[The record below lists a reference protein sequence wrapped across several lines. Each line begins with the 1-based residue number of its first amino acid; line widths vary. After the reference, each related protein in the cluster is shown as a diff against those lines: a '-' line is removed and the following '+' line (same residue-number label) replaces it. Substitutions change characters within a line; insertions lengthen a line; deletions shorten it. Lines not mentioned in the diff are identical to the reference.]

1 MQALSAPGQI
11 RVSVIIPTLNEEN
24 AIGRCLDALCA
35 QDLPRPSFEVIIV
48 DNGSSDGTLRIA
60 ESYRDRLN
68 LRLIQQKGVYISAL
82 RNLGATQARGDFLFF
97 LDADCLAPR
106 GWLADGIRHLAEANH
121 DPVGGHYEI
130 PPDST
135 WIARIWHE
143 DREAGKLGEVTYLPG
158 GDLIIRR
165 EVFARLGG
173 FDASL
178 QTNEDCEFCRR
189 ARANGLKVWAVRELS
204 VIHVGVPQ
212 TLGEFFRM
220 HRWHGMHVLLVFL
233 RNLPKLHNLVPLA
246 FAVYILGWLLAAAV
260 GFFAALRTGEM
271 RWFPIALLVP
281 TVPLLLISLRRCL
294 RRGRMQEMVPLTALY
309 LLYGAARAA
318 ALLDLRNFGA
328 RSAAAHSPLPPER
341 RAQQRFALR
350 LPVVITAG
358 GSEIHAVTQD
368 VSSGGVLFYADKW
381 PPKDSAVEFSLLM
394 PAELT
399 LSESTST
406 VCRGRVVRMEAGTNG
421 RMGIAA
427 RIESYELA

>member
-1 MQALSAPGQI
+1 MQELRPPGQI

-35 QDLPRPSFEVIIV
+35 LDFPQPSFEVIIV
-48 DNGSSDGTLRIA
+48 DNGSSDETLRIA

-82 RNLGATQARGDFLFF
+82 RNLGASQARGDFLFF

-106 GWLADGIRHLAEANH
+106 EWLADGIRHLAEANH
-121 DPVGGHYEI
+121 DLVGGHYEI

-165 EVFARLGG
+165 EVFARLHG

-189 ARANGLKVWAVRELS
+189 ARADGLKVWAVRQLR
-204 VIHVGVPQ
+204 VIHLGAPQ
-212 TLGEFFRM
+212 TLGGFFRM
-220 HRWHGMHVLLVFL
+220 HRWHGIHVLLVFL

-246 FAVYILGWLLAAAV
+246 FAGYILGWLLAAAA
-260 GFFAALRTGEM
+260 GLFAALRTGEM
-271 RWFPIALLVP
+271 RWFAIALLAPMVP
-281 TVPLLLISLRRCL
+281 MLLISLRRCL
-294 RRGRMQEMVPLTALY
+294 RRGRMQETVPLTALY

-328 RSAAAHSPLPPER
+328 RSAAAHSPLPRER
-341 RAQQRFALR
+341 RAKQRFALR
-350 LPVVITAG
+350 LPIVITAVG
-358 GSEIHAVTQD
+358 GEIHAVTHD
-368 VSSGGVLFYADKW
+368 VSSGGVFFYADDW
-381 PPKDSAVEFSLLM
+381 PLEDSVVEFNMLM
-394 PAELT
+394 PPELT
-399 LSESTST
+399 LSESTGA
-406 VCRGRVVRMEAGTNG
+406 VCRGKVVRTEAGTNG
-421 RMGIAA
+421 RRGIAA
-427 RIESYELA
+427 RIENYQLT